1 VSAPG
6 TLLVA
11 ESGEGYVS
19 AASHLISRELWAAA
33 ARRPGERIH
42 VAISGGNT
50 PLPILSDLRTR
61 AIPWDRIDWFWVDE
75 RFVPHEDPR
84 SNAGNARRALF
95 DHVQNAH
102 VFPCPEPSATLDL
115 ETAAKVYEEAIL
127 GALGE
132 APVFD
137 LVLLGIG
144 DDGHTASLFPG
155 EPELAETSRVV
166 VPVPARNGREPRLT
180 LTAPVLQSARTT
192 WVLAQGEKKRGP
204 IGRARA
210 TPAGPWSETPAHLL
224 SHARGDVLWLVDA
237 AARPA

>member
-1 VSAPG
+1 MSS

-11 ESGEGYVS
+11 ESREGYVT
-19 AASHLISRELWAAA
+19 AASHIISRELWAAA

-50 PLPILSDLRTR
+50 PLPILADLRTR
-61 AIPWDRIDWFWVDE
+61 TMPWDRVDWFWVDE
-75 RFVPHEDPR
+75 RFVPQNDAR

-95 DHVQNAH
+95 DHVQNATI
-102 VFPCPEPSATLDL
+102 FPCPEPGALDL
-115 ETAAKVYEEAIL
+115 DTASKVYEETIL

-155 EPELAETSRVV
+155 EPELSETSRVV
-166 VPVPARNGREPRLT
+166 VPVPARGGREARLS

-192 WVLAQGEKKRGP
+192 WVLAQGAGKREP
-204 IGRARA
+204 IARARA
-210 TPAGPWSETPAHLL
+210 TPAGPWNETPAHLL
-224 SHARGDVLWLVDA
+224 AHARGDVFWLVDA
-237 AARPA
+237 AAQPA